1 MESNKSAKSSYTSL
15 FTTLERHGL
24 KIAPEYKTK
33 IEERLNQV
41 RNYEP
46 KVGVFGKTGV
56 GKSSLCNALFGQDI
70 CEISDIK
77 ACTRKPQ
84 EIILSIGGKGLKL
97 LDVPGVGESRER
109 DEEYEELYESLLP
122 ELDLIFWVFK
132 GDDRAGSSDERFYK
146 RLIRPY
152 VDAGKPFLAVINQV
166 DKIEPFREW
175 NEEERRPGAK
185 QSANIDEKRNQI
197 AGFFDLPLNKVVT
210 ISASEKYNL
219 VELVDSI
226 IHALPNEQKFIMLEK
241 IKKAEE
247 ENASKLRAEAE
258 KAQAEAEKAKAEAE
272 KAKAEAEKAK
282 AESRRARIEAKEEQD
297 RYERES
303 QARYEKMQAEAKIA
317 RAQAE
322 KAQIESIISQGA
334 IREAEE
340 SWLNT
345 AGEVIAD
352 TLSAVVSTVVETGK
366 AVYNTVKNT
375 VKNIKWNPFNW
386 GKK

>member
-1 MESNKSAKSSYTSL
+1 MKSNKSGKSDYTSL
-15 FTTLERHGL
+15 FTTLESQGV

-46 KVGVFGKTGV
+46 KVGVFGKCGV

-84 EIILSIGGKGLKL
+84 EVLLSIGGKGLKL
-97 LDVPGVGESRER
+97 LDVPGVGENSER
-109 DEEYEELYESLLP
+109 DQEYEELYERLLP

-132 GDDRAGSSDERFYK
+132 ADDRAGASDERFYK

-185 QSANIDEKRNQI
+185 QSANIAEKRELI
-197 AGFFDLPLNKVVT
+197 AGFFDLPLNKVLP
-210 ISASEKYNL
+210 ISANEKYNL

-241 IKKAEE
+241 IKEAEK
-247 ENASKLRAEAE
+247 ENSAKLRAEAE

-272 KAKAEAEKAK
+272 IAK
-282 AESRRARIEAKEEQD
+282 AESRRARTEARESHN
-297 RYERES
+297 RYEIEYQVRC
-303 QARYEKMQAEAKIA
+303 AKMQAEAE
-317 RAQAE
+317 RAWAE
-322 KAQIESIISQGA
+322 AERAKTETIISTTA
-334 IREAEE
+334 IGEANN
-340 SWLNT
+340 SWQNIV
-345 AGEVIAD
+345 AEVVVD
-352 TLSAVVSTVVETGK
+352 TIGAVVETVVETVVDTVETVVDTVST
-366 AVYNTVKNT
+366 VYNAVKES
-375 VKNIKWNPFNW
+375 KLNPFNW
-386 GKK
+386 F